1 MFTTDGALQRG
12 KYVLLKDPKFIFG
25 FQNVAPVVSKSVA
38 SKEGPEFAATLNAV
52 SAKLT
57 TEAMQ
62 RMNAAVDIDKKKP
75 ADVAKA
81 FLAANQLV

>member
-25 FQNVAPVVSKSVA
+25 FQNVAPVVSTKLA
-38 SKEGPEFAATLNAV
+38 GKMGPEFAQTLNAV

-75 ADVAKA
+75 AAVAKA